1 MAGTKRGGGG
11 GGGREKSANAGKRQG
26 SACYILGYLIDS
38 NAVAHSVG
46 TDNSWAV
53 IHLLARDNV

>member
-11 GGGREKSANAGKRQG
+11 GREKSAKAGKRKG
-26 SACYILGYLIDS
+26 SACYTLGYLIDS
-38 NAVAHSVG
+38 NAVAHSVD